1 MTIRDLREQGICLQ
15 GWIRVDEWDLHMEK
29 SQMISYSHNADGEN
43 INDAALDLEIKYIYT
58 KDDDL
63 VIEVVEEGGQYE

>member
-15 GWIRVDEWDLHMEK
+15 GWIRVDEWDLNMEK